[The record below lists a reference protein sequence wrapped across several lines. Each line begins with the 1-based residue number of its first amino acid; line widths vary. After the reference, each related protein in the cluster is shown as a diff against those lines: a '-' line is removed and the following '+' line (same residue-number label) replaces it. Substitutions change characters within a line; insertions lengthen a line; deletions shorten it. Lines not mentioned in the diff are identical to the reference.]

1 MLVWWRHRRRKSNTE
16 WEPNRTDEQYSLLLL
31 LTVSFTQYPFLIFF
45 TKTSLYWY
53 YYYKNKKQ
61 KKNKKHKKKKTQN
74 TKHKMAPFYA
84 RFSYFPK
91 YKFTLFSLISLNSLS
106 LSLSSAWRLTSE
118 LSPLGLAGL
127 CSSNR
132 CSQSLAHR
140 GLAANHW

>member
-61 KKNKKHKKKKTQN
+61 KKNKKHKKKKHKTQN
-74 TKHKMAPFYA
+74 TKWH
-84 RFSYFPK
+84 RFMLGFH
-91 YKFTLFSLISLNSLS
+91 ISLSINSLYSLSYPLTLS
-106 LSLSSAWRLTSE
+106 LSHSRRLDA
-118 LSPLGLAGL
+118 SPLNSRRLAW
-127 CSSNR
+127 
-132 CSQSLAHR
+132 LASV
-140 GLAANHW
+140 AATGAHSH